1 MPISDSQTSEL
12 QCHEC
17 HLSFRV
23 DVWLIIDVAE
33 RVDLL
38 EYCRDGSIHSFH
50 CPNGHLTMLGV
61 PLLLHDAERRSIVFS
76 PGPEPSTPAQDQHK
90 ADVLINRLRRALPP
104 GTDTE
109 YLNVI
114 RLVPRQDL
122 PRMLNEEAQAAKN
135 STGGL
140 SREDLALMGEMSRP
154 VRPEDIPRRIQR
166 CEEALRRL
174 NPREQPGFWGFLQAR
189 LGTLFEKNLGGDPI
203 GNLER
208 AIEAR
213 QAALTIYTRDEF
225 PQEWANLQTNL
236 GRVYLQRLQ
245 GNTGENIERARA
257 AFEAALTV
265 FTREQFPDEWAIAQ
279 ELLQLAA
286 QSGEAESAQAQS
298 RHSVGADAGRFVPQP
313 TTSAPTT
320 SAPTASAPT
329 ASAPTSTHEAPTE
342 AMQISRDGDDSSVLG
357 KIERCFQN
365 GDMPGLVQLS
375 RLMLQIVP
383 RQRNPQQWAVH
394 QSQLAYGLLNSP
406 EGDKS
411 DNIEQAIEALQAT
424 LTVVTRHDCPQEW
437 ADLQNRL
444 GIAYAQRLQGD
455 PQENWKN
462 AINAFENAC
471 GAFDR
476 AVHPEHWAA
485 SQLNLARAYENGVGG
500 DRADNLNCAIQ
511 AYNASLEVHAREAN
525 PAAWAEA
532 QAHIGMLYE
541 QLSQF
546 QH

>member
-17 HLSFRV
+17 HLSFQV

-33 RVDLL
+33 RTDLL

-122 PRMLNEEAQAAKN
+122 PRMLNEEAQAAKS

-140 SREDLALMGEMSRP
+140 SREELALMGEMSRP

-189 LGTLFEKNLGGDPI
+189 LGTLLEKNPSGDPI

-236 GRVYLQRLQ
+236 GRVYLQRRQ
-245 GNTGENIERARA
+245 GDTSENIKRARV

-286 QSGEAESAQAQS
+286 QSGEAESTQAQS
-298 RHSVGADAGRFVPQP
+298 SHSVGADAGRFVPQP

-320 SAPTASAPT
+320 
-329 ASAPTSTHEAPTE
+329 SAPTSTHEAPTE

-383 RQRNPQQWAVH
+383 RQKHPRQWAVH

-406 EGDKS
+406 EGDRS

-424 LTVVTRHDCPQEW
+424 LTVVTRHDLPQEW
-437 ADLQNRL
+437 ADHQNRL

-455 PQENWKN
+455 PQENWKK
-462 AINAFENAC
+462 AIEAFENAC
-471 GAFDR
+471 AGFDR
-476 AVHPEHWAA
+476 AVYPEQWAA
-485 SQLNLARAYENGVGG
+485 SQLNLARAYEKRVGG
-500 DRADNLNCAIQ
+500 NRADNLNRAIQ
-511 AYNASLEVHAREAN
+511 AYNASLEVHTRETN
-525 PAAWAEA
+525 PEEWAEA
-532 QAHIGMLYE
+532 QSRLGMLYE